1 MRRLISKLPA
11 VAFVAAVAFFAADA
25 RGAQTP
31 PVVLDGAPFLTELGP
46 HIATLVDPEA
56 ELTIDDVKSP
66 EWAARFE
73 PGGGRIPSFGFTR
86 AAVWVRFTLE
96 SSSKRDES
104 VILELSMSRMNH
116 FEWFVVGGGR
126 VEQSLAC
133 GTKDNGGA
141 VDPRPRFPTATFIV
155 PAGET
160 RTVYARA
167 KSDAS
172 LWLPLVMGTPMEFDN
187 FATWRDFWD
196 FSHVGF
202 CVALALLSFGLWL
215 AGGRNRLY
223 LSVAAAMVFG
233 LLQVVVFNGI
243 YAWLGGP
250 WAGWFSYQGIPVS
263 VMLFAMAFA
272 RFGQDYF
279 GWDNLRVFERKALRL
294 TYVLC
299 GAAAVAAAL
308 IPYAISVP
316 FVLPL
321 EVLALAVPAG
331 VAVSVALRRRGRG
344 MFLFLLAWFVLLAA
358 VVVLVLQ
365 FFGAVPVLMA
375 PVDVWRITIPAVFFI
390 FLLSGANAQR
400 EVLQMQTKVAALEKA
415 ETEAR
420 LQALRYQLNPHFL
433 FNTLTSIEELSHE
446 APSRIPRLVGRL
458 ADFLRLRMRP
468 EPSSSITLAQE
479 LASVRA
485 YLEIEQVRFEE
496 RLAVVYEIDAGAQDC
511 LVPELALM
519 PLVENAIKFGFEGSG
534 GLSVRISARVAA
546 GRLLLRVANNGD
558 LRQGQRKPRGEGVGT
573 RNLKARLA
581 LNYGEAAS
589 FRLAQ
594 EGDLVVAE
602 MEIPANP
609 AGQ

>member
-1 MRRLISKLPA
+1 MRRLISKLRAIAFASA
-11 VAFVAAVAFFAADA
+11 VSFSAAEV
-25 RGAQTP
+25 RGAPTP

-46 HIATLVDPEA
+46 HIATLVDPEGK
-56 ELTIDDVKSP
+56 LTIDAVKSP

-73 PGGGRIPSFGFTR
+73 PGGDRIPTFGFTR
-86 AAVWVRFTLE
+86 AAVWVRFTIE
-96 SSSKRDES
+96 SSSKHDGS
-104 VILELSMSRMNH
+104 VILELGMSRMNH
-116 FEWFVVGGGR
+116 FEWFVVDRGR
-126 VEQSLAC
+126 VERSLAC
-133 GTKDNGGA
+133 GNGDA
-141 VDPRPRFPTATFIV
+141 VVHPRARHPTISFII

-172 LWLPLVMGTPMEFDN
+172 LWLPLVIGSPMEFDS

-250 WAGWFSYQGIPVS
+250 WAGWFSYQGMPVS

-365 FFGAVPVLMA
+365 FFGVVPVLMA

-400 EVLQMQTKVAALEKA
+400 EVLQMQTKVATLEKA

-420 LQALRYQLNPHFL
+420 LAALRYQLNPHLL
-433 FNTLTSIEELSHE
+433 FNTLTSITELSHD
-446 APSRIPRLVGRL
+446 APARIPQLVGRL
-458 ADFLRLRMRP
+458 ADFLRLRLKP
-468 EPSSSITLAQE
+468 EPAHAITLARE
-479 LASVRA
+479 LESVRA
-485 YLEIEQVRFEE
+485 YLDIEQVRFEE
-496 RLAVVYEIDAGAQDC
+496 RLKVDYDIAPEAESC
-511 LVPELALM
+511 LVPELMLM
-519 PLVENAIKFGFEGSG
+519 PLVENAVKYGFEDS
-534 GLSVRISARVAA
+534 
-546 GRLLLRVANNGD
+546 GD
-558 LRQGQRKPRGEGVGT
+558 LRIRIEARMRDGTLVLKVKNNGRLSLGRRRSRGAGVGT
-573 RNLKARLA
+573 ENLKARLG
-581 LNYGEAAS
+581 LQYGEAAS
-589 FRLAQ
+589 FGLAQ
-594 EGDLVVAE
+594 KGDLVVAE
-602 MEIPANP
+602 VKVPATKS
-609 AGQ
+609 GQ

>member
-1 MRRLISKLPA
+1 MRRLISELRSIA
-11 VAFVAAVAFFAADA
+11 LAAAFAFVAAVAC
-25 RGAQTP
+25 GAPTP

-73 PGGGRIPSFGFTR
+73 SGGDRIPTFGFTR
-86 AAVWVRFTLE
+86 AAVWVRFTIE
-96 SSSKRDES
+96 SSSKHDES
-104 VILELSMSRMNH
+104 VILELGMSRMNH
-116 FEWFVVGGGR
+116 FEWFVVDRGR
-126 VEQSLAC
+126 VVRSLAC
-133 GTKDNGGA
+133 GNGDA
-141 VDPRPRFPTATFIV
+141 VVHPRARHPTISFII

-172 LWLPLVMGTPMEFDN
+172 LWLPLVIGSPMEFDS

-202 CVALALLSFGLWL
+202 CIALALLSFGLWL

-223 LSVAAAMVFG
+223 LSVALAMVFG

-279 GWDNLRVFERKALRL
+279 GWDNLRVFERNALRL

-308 IPYAISVP
+308 IPYALSVR

-321 EVLALAVPAG
+321 EVVALAVPAG

-344 MFLFLLAWFVLLAA
+344 MVLFLLAWFVLLAA

-390 FLLSGANAQR
+390 FLLSGASAQR
-400 EVLQMQTKVAALEKA
+400 AVLQMEAEVEALRNA
-415 ETEAR
+415 QTEAR

-468 EPSSSITLAQE
+468 EQSSSITLAQE

-496 RLAVVYEIDAGAQDC
+496 RLAVVYEIEEGAQDC

-519 PLVENAIKFGFEGSG
+519 PLVENAVKFGFEDSGS
-534 GLSVRISARVAA
+534 LAIRITARVRE
-546 GRLLLRVANNGD
+546 GRLVLRVENNGE
-558 LRQGQRKPRGEGVGT
+558 LREGQRKPRGGGVGT

-602 MEIPANP
+602 MEIPVNTP
-609 AGQ
+609 GR